1 MTMQIIA
8 RWIKAVFNFLVG
20 DIRLLVGAAVALL
33 VVALAA
39 RWSPLWAGP
48 LLFVLL
54 AITLALALRRE
65 IHP

>member
-1 MTMQIIA
+1 MQMIV
-8 RWIKAVFNFLVG
+8 RWLKAIFNFLVG
-20 DIRLLVGAAVALL
+20 DVRLLVGTAVALL
-33 VVALAA
+33 IVALVA
-39 RWSPLWAGP
+39 RLSPLWAGP

>member
-1 MTMQIIA
+1 MQLIA
-8 RWIKAVFNFLVG
+8 RWLNAIFNFLVG
-20 DIRLLVGAAVALL
+20 DICLLVGTAAALL

-54 AITLALALRRE
+54 AVTLALALRRE
-65 IHP
+65 IRP